1 MKTTNYRGKV
11 RFTYTDEG
19 ELTHISCYDGEFD
32 VGDKVEEGRY
42 STRAC
47 TLRRKMGD
55 YYFGFNRD
63 GSLVYVW
70 KDGEGPYR

>member
-19 ELTHISCYDGEFD
+19 ELVHISCYDGEFD
-32 VGDKVEEGRY
+32 VGEPVEEGRR
-42 STRAC
+42 STRPC

-55 YYFGFNRD
+55 YCFGFNRD

-70 KDGEGPYR
+70 KDGDGPYI

>member
-1 MKTTNYRGKV
+1 MKTTNYKGKV

-32 VGDKVEEGRY
+32 AGEQVEEGRR
-42 STRAC
+42 STRPC

-55 YYFGFNRD
+55 YNFGFNRD

-70 KDGEGPYR
+70 KDGDGPYR